1 MECRLSA
8 PAQALEPV
16 LVTALYYL
24 LAHGQA

>member
-8 PAQALEPV
+8 SVQALEPV
-16 LVTALYYL
+16 LMPLLYYL

>member
-16 LVTALYYL
+16 LVPVLYFL
-24 LAHGQA
+24 FARGQA

>member
-1 MECRLSA
+1 MECRPSA

-16 LVTALYYL
+16 LMRVLYYL

>member
-8 PAQALEPV
+8 PAQALETALVPV
-16 LVTALYYL
+16 LYYL

>member
-16 LVTALYYL
+16 LMPVLYYL
-24 LAHGQA
+24 LADGQT